1 VTLPLMVNR
10 RIWAWLSVRMA
21 RQEKLRAVVLS
32 RRSVGEADRLVTM
45 LTREQGLLRVLAKGV
60 RKIPSRRGGH
70 MEPLT
75 QVLALISGSPGRYW
89 LRAIETEEYFY
100 KLHDD
105 RRALGRARR
114 LAHIVVNLFEEE
126 TAYPRLFDALRQAC
140 EVLPE
145 LTYPKQSLLEVATI
159 MLALREGGIMP
170 LLNRCQ
176 RCGARRSDEAV
187 VLDASQGGW
196 LCLTCL
202 PAGQAGLPAG
212 QAKYLPLARAQT
224 SLNPRV
230 FAVLRYLAAYPEKAL
245 KLSVDEEEAR
255 QLITAARLYISTLTM
270 RVPAV

>member
-1 VTLPLMVNR
+1 MILSLMVNR
-10 RIWAWLSVRMA
+10 HIWAWLSVRMA

-114 LAHIVVNLFEEE
+114 LAHIVVDLFEEE
-126 TAYPRLFDALRQAC
+126 TACPRLFDALRQAC

-170 LLNRCQ
+170 LLGRCQ
-176 RCGARRSDEAV
+176 RCGARRSEEAV

-202 PAGQAGLPAG
+202 PAGQAGCLT
-212 QAKYLPLARAQT
+212 LARAKA